1 MCYNYII
8 IMIAR
13 KGLCMVSSLS
23 LCPSPRTLILGEGCF
38 NLQQRARV
46 LLDQACLWAPLSRAA
61 ARHPLSATFRYE
73 VASPVATPAV
83 AFFADTALGH
93 EAYTMTVTTDCI
105 AITYGDIQGSFYA
118 MATLVQLIEN
128 CGGAIPCLTIEDAP
142 AFPTRG
148 YMLDIG
154 RNKIPKLQEMKDLVD
169 LLASIK
175 INHLELYIEGV
186 PFEYP
191 SYTHM
196 WQGLDVMSG
205 EDILALD
212 AYCKERF
219 VELVPT
225 QNHFGHMDRWLR
237 KEYRHL
243 AECPDGFTFMDM
255 FFPEPRCLNPL
266 DPRSAELAQG
276 IAEDLLP
283 YFSSNQFNICCD
295 ETLELGQGKAKE
307 ACEAQGLG
315 RVYLDFLIK
324 VYAKARQHGKKI
336 LFWADIIK
344 DFPDLLSELPEDAIA
359 LEWGYYP
366 HMPPAKNCQLLQ
378 SYGVRYFV
386 CPGTN
391 AWNTMLGRTN
401 QMIANVR
408 MAAKNGQAYGAEGLL
423 NTDWGDEGH
432 HQAIPTSYSG
442 ILYGAAMAWSPEESR
457 ELDLAGVL
465 DTLIFKDTA
474 HVMGQLILD
483 AGNYFEVEGAH
494 PVNTTHSMWMFING
508 LDAHHI
514 AEGTKIEDYDRVD
527 NYLSALE
534 ERLGRVNLTCDKAEL
549 ILDELRLA
557 FEVVHLMQIMGRYHV
572 AFNTGDEALQLTY
585 LEEMCAQMPAI
596 IGELRRTWLIRNRY
610 GYLDES
616 VERFTRVQKQAEAR
630 IAELKK

>member
-1 MCYNYII
+1 M
-8 IMIAR
+8 MPT
-13 KGLCMVSSLS
+13 LS
-23 LCPSPRTLILGEGCF
+23 LCPAPRSLTFGEGSYPI
-38 NLQQRARV
+38 QQGVGV
-46 LLDQACLWAPLSRAA
+46 LLDRASLWSFLRRAA
-61 ARHPLSATFRYE
+61 ARHPLSRSFHYEVNAT
-73 VASPVATPAV
+73 VASPAIS
-83 AFFADTALGH
+83 FFADEELGR
-93 EAYTMTVTTDCI
+93 EAYTLTVTEDGI
-105 AITYGDIQGSFYA
+105 LITYGDDAGAFYG
-118 MATLVQLIEN
+118 MSTLVQIIEN
-128 CGGAIPCLTIEDAP
+128 CGGMIPYLSIEDYP

-154 RNKIPKLQEMKDLVD
+154 RNKIPKLTEMMDLVD

-191 SYTHM
+191 SFTHM
-196 WQGLDVMSG
+196 WEGLDILPG

-212 AYCKERF
+212 EYCKERF
-219 VELVPT
+219 IELVPT
-225 QNHFGHMDRWLR
+225 QNHFGHMDRWLK

-243 AECPDGFTFMDM
+243 AECPDGFTFMDN
-255 FFPEPRCLNPL
+255 FYPEPRCLNPL
-266 DPRSAELAQG
+266 DPRSAELARG

-283 YFSSNQFNICCD
+283 YFSSDKFNICCD
-295 ETLELGQGKAKE
+295 ETLELGQGRAKE
-307 ACEAQGLG
+307 ACEAEGMG
-315 RVYLDFLIK
+315 RVYLDFLNK
-324 VYAKARQHGKKI
+324 VHTVAATHGKQI

-344 DFPDLLSELPEDAIA
+344 DFPELLPELPENAVA

-366 HMPPAKNCQLLQ
+366 DMPPAKNCKLLQ

-408 MAAKNGQAYGAEGLL
+408 MAARNGQAYGAEGLL

-442 ILYGAAMAWSPEESR
+442 ILYGAAMAWSPVESHDM
-457 ELDLAGVL
+457 DLAGVL

-474 HVMGQLILD
+474 RIMGQLVLD
-483 AGNYFEVEGAH
+483 AGNYYEEEGAH

-508 LDAHHI
+508 LDAPQL
-514 AEGTKIEDYDRVD
+514 AKDTKTEDYDHVD
-527 NYLSALE
+527 TYLNELE
-534 ERLGRVNLTCDKAEL
+534 ARLCRVNLTCDKADL
-549 ILDELRLA
+549 ILDEYRFA
-557 FEVVHLMQIMGRYHV
+557 FRIVHLMQIIGRYFV
-572 AFNTGDEALQLTY
+572 AVNEGNQEQQIIRLKELCTKI
-585 LEEMCAQMPAI
+585 PSI

-616 VERFTRVQKQAEAR
+616 VERFARIQRQAEEKLAN
-630 IAELKK
+630 LT